1 MTLDKKTKKKPKVSD
16 FIYNCGIKVLF
27 LGNFM
32 TIENM
37 MVTCAKLSPRANKSH
52 NKIVIGD
59 INQEIPRTINDTK
72 FWLIL
77 AVRYVKGPQDIR

>member
-1 MTLDKKTKKKPKVSD
+1 
-16 FIYNCGIKVLF
+16 
-27 LGNFM
+27 M

-37 MVTCAKLSPRANKSH
+37 MVTCAKLSPRAKKSHKQSH